1 MSDGPLTI
9 VQVSMNE
16 RRGGAE
22 QVAWSLFQAYRDAG
36 HRSWLVVGRGSS
48 TDPNVLALSEGGRRG
63 LGHALAGPGR
73 IADRWRGIESFRYPA
88 SRRIPELP
96 PERPAVVHAH
106 NLHGGYF
113 DLRVLSAWSVR
124 YPVVLTL
131 HDSWLLTGHCSHS
144 LGCERWRTG
153 CGACPDLTIYPAV
166 PRDATA
172 FNWQRKRDIYAKSR
186 LFVATPSAWLMERVR
201 GSMLVPGIAEARV
214 IPNGIDLT
222 TFAPGDRQAAR
233 AALGLPADAHVL
245 LLAGS
250 NVRQSAFKDFEGAR
264 AAAAYVADRTGQDL
278 VLVVLG
284 DQGAAERAGRAE
296 VRFVPFER
304 STSVVADYYRAADIY
319 LHAARV
325 DTFPTTVLQALACGT
340 PVVASA
346 VGGIPEQVR
355 SLTSLTGVPGHGRD
369 AATGVLIPPGDP
381 QGMGRAMV
389 ELLTDAALRHE
400 LGRNAVADAR
410 HRFGLTRQR
419 DAYLEWYRELVDA
432 FAAGRAREAGI
443 SHAASPA

>member
-1 MSDGPLTI
+1 M
-9 VQVSMNE
+9 
-16 RRGGAE
+16 
-22 QVAWSLFQAYRDAG
+22 
-36 HRSWLVVGRGSS
+36 
-48 TDPNVLALSEGGRRG
+48 
-63 LGHALAGPGR
+63 
-73 IADRWRGIESFRYPA
+73 
-88 SRRIPELP
+88 
-96 PERPAVVHAH
+96 
-106 NLHGGYF
+106 
-113 DLRVLSAWSVR
+113 
-124 YPVVLTL
+124 
-131 HDSWLLTGHCSHS
+131 
-144 LGCERWRTG
+144 
-153 CGACPDLTIYPAV
+153 

-201 GSMLVPGIAEARV
+201 ASMLVPGIAEARV

-264 AAAAYVADRTGQDL
+264 AAAAYVADRTGQDV
-278 VLVVLG
+278 VLIVLG

-304 STSVVADYYRAADIY
+304 SPSVVADYYRAADIY

-346 VGGIPEQVR
+346 VGGILEQVR

-419 DAYLEWYRELVDA
+419 DAYLDWYRELVDA
-432 FAAGRAREAGI
+432 FAAGRAREAEI

>member
-1 MSDGPLTI
+1 
-9 VQVSMNE
+9 MNE

-22 QVAWSLFQAYRDAG
+22 QVAWNLFQAYRDVG
-36 HRSWLVVGRGSS
+36 HRSWLVVGRGRS

-63 LGHALAGPGR
+63 LRHALAGPGR

-88 SRRIPELP
+88 SHRIPELP
-96 PERPAVVHAH
+96 PERPDVVHTH
-106 NLHGGYF
+106 SLHGGYF
-113 DLRVLSAWSVR
+113 DLRALSAWSAR

-166 PRDATA
+166 RRDATA

-201 GSMLVPGIAEARV
+201 ASILAPGIAEARAV
-214 IPNGIDLT
+214 PNGIDLT
-222 TFAPGDRQAAR
+222 TFAPGDRQTAR

-264 AAAAYVADRTGQDL
+264 AAAAHAAERTGQDL
-278 VLVVLG
+278 VLIVLG
-284 DQGAAERAGRAE
+284 DQGATERAGRAE
-296 VRFVPFER
+296 VRFLPFE
-304 STSVVADYYRAADIY
+304 SAASVVADYYRAADIY

-325 DTFPTTVLQALACGT
+325 DTFPTTVLQALACGI

-355 SLTSLTGVPGHGRD
+355 SLTSSEGVPGAERD
-369 AATGVLIPPGDP
+369 VATGVLIPPGDP
-381 QGMGRAMV
+381 EGMGRAV
-389 ELLTDAALRHE
+389 AELLVDAELRRD
-400 LGRNAVADAR
+400 LGLNAVADAR
-410 HRFGLTRQR
+410 HRFGLARQR
-419 DAYLEWYRELVDA
+419 DAYLGWYHELVDA
-432 FAAGRAREAGI
+432 SAAGRARKAGI
-443 SHAASPA
+443 SHVASPA